1 MVKVNTHARTQR
13 YGEPAYNT
21 SQKHHRITPTNHL
34 SAMGAEIVLRLSMRA
49 FRLPLLPPF
58 FFLSLPPLF
67 YLTLACTNYSIEEV
81 REDRGGGGREI
92 CLFACSAYIRP
103 SPSRPLHLRSM
114 AGDVCQARAN
124 GWFFERTDT
133 SSPFVMFEIIQF
145 GRCGSQPRG
154 RGANGSGWRGGKL
167 ESIIRSLCRGKQM
180 LHFVSH
186 VCVLVSV
193 DWGVVVASFP
203 TIVAL
208 VIFR

>member
-81 REDRGGGGREI
+81 REDRGGGGEER
-92 CLFACSAYIRP
+92 FVCSPVLLTSALHPRDHSISDQWLVMFVRPGPMAGSSSARTRARP
-103 SPSRPLHLRSM
+103 S
-114 AGDVCQARAN
+114 
-124 GWFFERTDT
+124 
-133 SSPFVMFEIIQF
+133 
-145 GRCGSQPRG
+145 
-154 RGANGSGWRGGKL
+154 
-167 ESIIRSLCRGKQM
+167 
-180 LHFVSH
+180 
-186 VCVLVSV
+186 
-193 DWGVVVASFP
+193 
-203 TIVAL
+203 
-208 VIFR
+208 